1 MELVYLGIVI
11 FLFALSTFDL
21 FVGVSNDAVNFLGSA
36 IGSKVARFKTIL
48 IIAAVCIFVGAT
60 TSDGMMDICAAWHFS
75 PRVLYFR
82 RVDVRLFGSG
92 CF

>member
-48 IIAAVCIFVGAT
+48 IIAAV
-60 TSDGMMDICAAWHFS
+60 S
-75 PRVLYFR
+75 PRPHQNALP
-82 RVDVRLFGSG
+82 LSLPS
-92 CF
+92 

>member
-48 IIAAVCIFVGAT
+48 IIAAVGIFVGAT
-60 TSDGMMDICAAWHFS
+60 THDGHCAAWHFS

>member
-48 IIAAVCIFVGAT
+48 IIAAVGIFVGAT
-60 TSDGMMDICAAWHFS
+60 TSDGMMDIARHGIFHPEFFLS
-75 PRVLYFR
+75 LIHI
-82 RVDVRLFGSG
+82 
-92 CF
+92 

>member
-48 IIAAVCIFVGAT
+48 IIAAVGIFVGAT
-60 TSDGMMDICAAWHFS
+60 TSDGMMDIARHGISNRRCSVSTTCFVFS
-75 PRVLYFR
+75 WQ
-82 RVDVRLFGSG
+82 SW
-92 CF
+92 

>member
-48 IIAAVCIFVGAT
+48 IIAAVGIFV
-60 TSDGMMDICAAWHFS
+60 
-75 PRVLYFR
+75 
-82 RVDVRLFGSG
+82 
-92 CF
+92 